1 VLLRLSVVQAVFADD
16 KVLPLDGKPRDVSIP
31 LVETSWKMDP
41 KNTLLPWTTPTP
53 CQFVE
58 VLGDISSLRIL
69 GDHTRWYE
77 SVAIDK
83 VGYTTGKSVPLA
95 CADIYY

>member
-1 VLLRLSVVQAVFADD
+1 MF
-16 KVLPLDGKPRDVSIP
+16 PLDGKSRVVSIP
-31 LVETSWKMDP
+31 LKETAWKKDP

-53 CQFVE
+53 CDFVE

-77 SVAIDK
+77 SVAIDRVAYT
-83 VGYTTGKSVPLA
+83 VGGSVPLA